1 MTMTVRTTIDPETS
15 TTTTT
20 PGNEAV
26 RPFHV
31 AIPQADIDD
40 LRDRLARTR
49 YAPEAPEDSWKYGTP
64 VSYLRDMVA
73 RWQDFDWRQVE
84 TQINAYPNFVTEIE
98 GQPVHFI
105 HVRSEVDSA
114 RPLLLAHTY
123 PGSVLDYLNMIGPL
137 VDPVT
142 HGGRAED
149 AFHVIVPSM
158 PGFGFSTPLVGGAW
172 TMARVAATY
181 DVLMRRLGYDSY
193 GIHGSDGGA
202 MIARE
207 FAVIDPAGF
216 LGAHVLHLFSFPTG
230 APGEMDGFGEVEY
243 AALGHMQWFQS
254 VGGYNQMNGSRPQ
267 TIGAALA
274 DSPVGVLA
282 YSELFESF
290 GNGTSLVTPEQI
302 LAQVSLYWLTNTY
315 ATAARYHYEEKR
327 SGAEPVVS
335 TGRIGVAVFKED
347 FQTIRAFAERD
358 NASIVRWSNF
368 PRGGHFAAMEVPE
381 DLVTD
386 LRAFF
391 AVDPVG

>member
-1 MTMTVRTTIDPETS
+1 MTVRTTTDPETS
-15 TTTTT
+15 TTT

-207 FAVIDPAGF
+207 LAVIDPAGF

-230 APGEMDGFGEVEY
+230 APGEMDGFGEAEY

-290 GNGTSLVTPEQI
+290 GNGTSLVAPEQI

-315 ATAARYHYEEKR
+315 ATAARYHYEEQQ

-335 TGRIGVAVFKED
+335 TGRIGVAVFKDD

-358 NASIVRWSNF
+358 NARIVRWSNF